1 MKKRHLVLAVLS
13 ALGLLAL
20 DRAGG
25 PAGSIVRLGPLEWSF
40 TVRCEPAETNP
51 APLQRPSEA
60 AEPLRRV
67 S

>member
-1 MKKRHLVLAVLS
+1 MKKRPLLLAVVS

-25 PAGSIVRLGPLEWSF
+25 PAGSIVRFGPLEWSF
-40 TVRCEPAETNP
+40 ASTSEPEEATP
-51 APLQRPSEA
+51 APREALSEP
-60 AEPLRRV
+60 EESV